1 MSEQVSPGPALLDVA
16 GLKVAAG
23 DRLLL
28 DDITFSVATSEIYG
42 IYGESGAGK
51 TMLGRALANWLPEGV
66 RRCGGSVTFAG
77 RDIGSQGADRVV
89 TGRDVAY
96 IGAKPQSA
104 LDPTVPVGPQIVEK
118 LRCVRPEL
126 TREEAERRV
135 LDLLREVRI
144 ASPEDR
150 FHDYPSKYSG
160 GMMQRA
166 MIVDALC
173 VDPALLIA
181 DDIVRPLDV
190 TVAAQI
196 ITLLKDL
203 CLKRKMAVVVL
214 ASSLPSLR
222 QISTRIGV
230 LHEGRIIEE
239 QATEDLLARPH
250 TEYTREAIGHVPR
263 IWSTNETPP
272 DRSRPDDKPLMQ
284 VRNVSRTYHV
294 RKRGTFRQ
302 FNDVRAV
309 RNVSFDIK
317 PRENLGIVGESGC
330 GKSTLTRMLTW
341 LEEPDSGE
349 ILLNGQSLAK
359 YTGRQL
365 LEKRREFQ
373 LLLQDPYNS
382 LPPRTT
388 VGRMIEEGLRLR
400 SVPAREM
407 REKVKHAMS
416 EVGLSPAI
424 YDDLPNALSTG
435 ERQRISIARAL
446 VLEPKLLIL
455 DETLSALD
463 QGEQAKLIDLFA
475 KLQESSDLTYVFI
488 SHDLAMVRKVCNRIA
503 VMYFGEIVEIG
514 DNRSIFFDPKHAYT
528 QTLLAAAPTLD
539 EKPFEA
545 RNEMMVEA
553 VIG

>member
-1 MSEQVSPGPALLDVA
+1 MSDAETNDVL
-16 GLKVAAG
+16 LKVDGLVVSAG
-23 DRLLL
+23 EQ
-28 DDITFSVATSEIYG
+28 DILKGISFEVATSEIYG

-51 TMLGRALANWLPEGV
+51 TMLGRALANWLPDGV
-66 RRCGGSVTFAG
+66 RLKAGTIGFAG
-77 RDIGSQGADRVV
+77 RDVASKGRARVV
-89 TGRDVAY
+89 TGRDIAY

-126 TREEAERRV
+126 TRADAERRV
-135 LDLLREVRI
+135 LDLLKEVRI

-150 FHDYPSKYSG
+150 FHDYPAKYSG

-173 VDPALLIA
+173 ADPALLIA

-203 CLKRKMAVVVL
+203 CLKRKMGVVFL

-222 QISTRIGV
+222 QISRRIGV

-239 QATEDLLARPH
+239 QPTEDLLEKPKS
-250 TEYTREAIGHVPR
+250 EYTRLAISHVPR
-263 IWSTNETPP
+263 IWSTNEVPS
-272 DRSRPDDKPLMQ
+272 DRSRPGDAPLMQ
-284 VRNVSRTYHV
+284 VRDVSRTYRV
-294 RKRGTFRQ
+294 RKRGTFGQ
-302 FNDVRAV
+302 FNNVRAV
-309 RNVSFDIK
+309 RNVSFDIM

-341 LEEPDSGE
+341 LEEPDSGD
-349 ILLNGQSLAK
+349 ILLNGRSLAAYSGK
-359 YTGRQL
+359 QL

-400 SVPAREM
+400 SVPEKEM

-416 EVGLSPAI
+416 EVGLSPSI

-503 VMYFGEIVEIG
+503 VMYFGEVVEIG
-514 DNRSIFFDPKHAYT
+514 DNRSIFFHPRHAYT

-545 RNEMMVEA
+545 RNEMTVDA
-553 VIG
+553 VLG